1 MGFPTFLSKSTQDEA
16 LANTED
22 FTSNWVKISAFAIVA
37 KCKQDSKVLRNL
49 YKHFQA
55 PKFMIPCLFTKA
67 YYLLHYHHLQNCKH
81 SCSGLFSLEL

>member
-22 FTSNWVKISAFAIVA
+22 FTSNWVKINAFAIVA

-49 YKHFQA
+49 YKHLQA
-55 PKFMIPCLFTKA
+55 PKFIISVPIYQSLLPTALPPLTK
-67 YYLLHYHHLQNCKH
+67 L
-81 SCSGLFSLEL
+81 